1 MILTTDLNKAVLFER
16 NKNMRAIIT
25 ILFLIPVVTFSK
37 NYTGK
42 DLRDGC
48 FAIITPKE
56 KMNKST
62 PDELTGSIFWMGYI
76 QGFIDSK
83 TFQQIYYSDNYCK
96 VEGPYCQPQNGIEV
110 EEVAHK
116 VIRYFN
122 RNPEHLSMS
131 SRIILPRIL
140 ADNYPCK

>member
-1 MILTTDLNKAVLFER
+1 
-16 NKNMRAIIT
+16 MRELIT
-25 ILFLIPVVTFSK
+25 ILFLIPVVVFPQT
-37 NYTGK
+37 YTGK

-48 FAIITPKE
+48 FAIITPEE
-56 KMNKST
+56 KMKDLS
-62 PDELTGSIFWMGYI
+62 PAELSGSIFWMGYI

-96 VEGPYCQPQNGIEV
+96 VEGPYCQPDNGLEV

-122 RNPEHLSMS
+122 KKPKHLSMS
-131 SRIILPRIL
+131 SRIILARIL